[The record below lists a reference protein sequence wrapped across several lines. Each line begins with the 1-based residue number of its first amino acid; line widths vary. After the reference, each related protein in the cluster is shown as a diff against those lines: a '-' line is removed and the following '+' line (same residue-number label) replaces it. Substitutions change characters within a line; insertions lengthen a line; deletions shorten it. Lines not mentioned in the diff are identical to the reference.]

1 VDIHLSQAINKQ
13 LCDHFLINRTK
24 PCFTVGVSRFFSSP
38 LPHTTILR
46 EATNGF
52 ETEEDQQKN
61 CLKQSGLYFKWLFN
75 NKCSSVCYQTHR
87 RYNSTEKSQTLWVH
101 TVFPETT
108 VRGTSISRTSWS
120 WGGYNETTPM
130 SSGENFNLS

>member
-1 VDIHLSQAINKQ
+1 MVDIHLSQAINKQ
-13 LCDHFLINRTK
+13 LCDHFLTNRTK

-38 LPHTTILR
+38 LPYTTILR

-61 CLKQSGLYFKWLFN
+61 CLEQSGLYFKWLLN
-75 NKCSSVCYQTHR
+75 DKCSSVCYQTHR

-108 VRGTSISRTSWS
+108 EAPSMSRTSRS
-120 WGGYNETTPM
+120 WVGYTESKPM
-130 SSGENFNLS
+130 SSGGK